1 MKFFILLLLICL
13 PVFSE
18 TQIIE
23 LSENIQEV
31 TLGAKVYYLID
42 KEDKLTIDDIA
53 SANNQNL
60 FIRNA
65 SNIVEFGYVKSPI
78 WLRLTVKELNLKPR
92 NWFLEIAYPLLDKI
106 EFYSLDGGKWVTKY
120 TGDKYPFS
128 NRELFYRNF
137 GFSQSFQP
145 VKEQTFYIKIQT
157 TSAAIIPLT
166 LYQEELLLKKIL
178 YTENWHLIYYGVLL
192 VMIFYNGF
200 IFLSFRSISYLLYSL
215 STLSMLGYQVMFN
228 GHGFQYL
235 WSNNIWLQQY
245 AGLIAIT
252 LFAFFTFEFMIR
264 FLDLPKNIRF
274 YLRALLILQNII
286 IFTNLY
292 YSLSTAFKL
301 IGIAGLFNVVIFISI
316 GIISWIK
323 GYRAARFFVVAWGGY
338 CLGSILA
345 SLRIMGLVDT
355 NFITTYSL
363 QIGSM
368 VELVFLSIALA
379 DRYKLIMD
387 ENIRVQKN
395 LLEIQIVHT
404 NTLEE
409 KVKERTA
416 TLDNTLN
423 KLNQSMSLI
432 RDDLMLAKK
441 IQKNILQIKPS
452 ILKELSVIQTYLPM
466 SEVGGDFYDI
476 TKINDSTYRIFQADA
491 TGHGVQAAM
500 ITMAIK
506 GIYDNIKNFDLETS
520 EIMEIFNDDYL
531 HKYQSLNSFMTAI
544 LVDINVKRQVLKYT
558 SAGHPAAVLLKN
570 DNTHLLKNTG
580 KMIGVIKNAKY
591 TSLEL
596 QFNRGDRL
604 YIFTDGIFEEFNTKE
619 EEFGEE
625 RLHSILEET
634 SKNAS
639 IQDSIKTVLDALDT
653 FLESQDKQDDITV
666 IGIEYP
672 N

>member
-1 MKFFILLLLICL
+1 MKFFIILLLICL

-18 TQIIE
+18 SQTVELLEDIE
-23 LSENIQEV
+23 EIS
-31 TLGAKVYYLID
+31 LGTKVYYLID
-42 KEDKLTIDDIA
+42 REDKLTIDDIA
-53 SANNQNL
+53 NTNNQNL
-60 FIRNA
+60 FIKNA
-65 SNIVEFGYVKSPI
+65 SNITEFGYVTSPV
-78 WLRLTVKELNLKPR
+78 WLKFTVKELNLKSR

-120 TGDKYPFS
+120 AGDNYPFS

-137 GFSQSFQP
+137 GFVLSFP
-145 VKEQTFYIKIQT
+145 PAKEQTFYIKIQT

-166 LYQEELLLKKIL
+166 LYQEEILLKKIL

-200 IFLSFRSISYLLYSL
+200 IFISFRSISYLLYSL
-215 STLSMLGYQVMFN
+215 STLSMLTYQVMFN

-245 AGLIAIT
+245 GGLIAIT
-252 LFAFFTFEFMIR
+252 LFAIFTFEFMIR
-264 FLDLPKNIRF
+264 FLDLPQKIRF
-274 YLRALLILQNII
+274 YLRVLLILQNII
-286 IFTNLY
+286 IFSNLY
-292 YSLSTAFKL
+292 YSLPTAFKL

-387 ENIRVQKN
+387 ENIHVQKN
-395 LLEIQIVHT
+395 LLEIQIVNN

-441 IQKNILQIKPS
+441 IQKNTLQVKPS
-452 ILKELSVIQTYLPM
+452 ILKELNIVQTYLPM

-506 GIYDNIKNFDLETS
+506 GIYDNIKNFDLDTS
-520 EIMEIFNDDYL
+520 EIMEIFNGDYL
-531 HKYQSLNSFMTAI
+531 HKYESLNSFMTAI
-544 LVDINVKRQVLKYT
+544 LIDINVKRHVLKYT
-558 SAGHPAAVLLKN
+558 SAGHPAAVLIKN
-570 DNTHLLKNTG
+570 DTTRLLKNTG
-580 KMIGVIKNAKY
+580 KMIGIVKNIKYN
-591 TSLEL
+591 SLEL
-596 QFNRGDRL
+596 PFDRGDRL

-625 RLHSILEET
+625 RLYSILEET
-634 SKNAS
+634 AKNTP
-639 IQDSIKTVLDALDT
+639 IQDSIKTVLAALDT
-653 FLESQDKQDDITV
+653 FLENQDRQDDITV
-666 IGIEYP
+666 IGIEYS